1 MADGMRTIGLE
12 KGQLPGVMLSVLKSS
27 KWVTWQRD
35 QKSLKTEMLQMGW
48 EEEEGFLGGRFQC
61 KARKT
66 F

>member
-1 MADGMRTIGLE
+1 MADGMRTIDLE

-48 EEEEGFLGGRFQC
+48 EEEEGFLGGRFQR